1 MVKKNYF
8 LIFFFV
14 FLSTFSLLKIFNN
27 VVNLDTYEYGEWL
40 INYQSGFIRRGLSG
54 EIIFQLSRLFNN
66 NLQLTYFT
74 ILSIICLIF
83 YRLNYI
89 LLKNIKFN
97 FFTVLILF
105 SPLLYFFFIL
115 INGVGIRKEILLF
128 LFYLWY
134 LTSISS
140 VGFNKN
146 SLWKFI
152 FIFLFFCLFTKACF
166 FIYLMF

>member
-89 LLKNIKFN
+89 LLKKFFKYFFWNIFDKKHYYSPKGVYVYN
-97 FFTVLILF
+97 FFFCFDCLGYN
-105 SPLLYFFFIL
+105 SCSFF
-115 INGVGIRKEILLF
+115 
-128 LFYLWY
+128 W
-134 LTSISS
+134 
-140 VGFNKN
+140 
-146 SLWKFI
+146 
-152 FIFLFFCLFTKACF
+152 
-166 FIYLMF
+166 